1 MAEVLLETDT
11 YDVHIDPPQTLDVEI
26 GDPMDKGSVITIT
39 KNGKH
44 VVSEY
49 DLAEVD
55 VQLLP
60 KQDKVVEIT
69 KNGVTEVIADD
80 THILGKVTINT
91 DTTKQ
96 IITDYLNNGGTFAYY
111 SGQSIPKIDWSKLDK
126 PNYDV
131 FFYNAKNLT
140 NDDLQNFMNL
150 YTDDKSFENATL
162 LNSET
167 FRHNGVTELNLVVP
181 KGFKNSKNQIVLPTH
196 LNRYTKIKQVTIDC
210 NNSLEN
216 TGTLLG
222 WSYNMTLTLLNT
234 QNLKYYCVHSCVVN
248 INRFYAG
255 SLTNVPMNG
264 FENGAEY
271 FGGFIDLGKG
281 LQQNGSAI
289 AHTMKFDK
297 NSKATRESI
306 LNIFND
312 LYDLNLL
319 GFTFVNKPTIKLG
332 TTVWKRVT
340 EEDIKI
346 ATDKGWTVI
355 Q

>member
-11 YDVHIDPPQTLDVEI
+11 YDVHIDPPQTIDVEV

-39 KNGKH
+39 KNGKY

-55 VQLLP
+55 VQPLP
-60 KQDKVVEIT
+60 AQTKEVTIT
-69 KNGVTEVIADD
+69 KNGTTEVTPDEGRQLDKVIVKAD
-80 THILGKVTINT
+80 TAESV
-91 DTTKQ
+91 
-96 IITDYLNNGGTFAYY
+96 ITDFLNNGGSFAYY
-111 SGQSIPKIDWSKLDK
+111 SGQSIPKVDWGKLDK
-126 PNYDV
+126 PNYDL

-162 LNSET
+162 LNAET

-196 LNRYTKIKQVTIDC
+196 INRYTKIKQVTIDC
-210 NNSLEN
+210 NNSLEYV
-216 TGTLLG
+216 GTMLG

-234 QNLKYYCVHSCVVN
+234 QNLKTCYMGFCEVN

-255 SLTNVPMNG
+255 SLINVPMSSL
-264 FENGAEY
+264 ENNAEY

-281 LQQNGSAI
+281 FQQNGSATN
-289 AHTMKFDK
+289 HTMIFSKS
-297 NSKATRESI
+297 SKATRESI

-319 GFTFVNKPTIKLG
+319 GFTFVNQPTIKLG
-332 TTVWKRVT
+332 ETVWKRVT

-346 ATDKGWTVI
+346 ATDKDWTVI

>member
-11 YDVHIDPPQTLDVEI
+11 YDVHIDPPQTIDVEI

-55 VQLLP
+55 VQPLP

-96 IITDYLNNGGTFAYY
+96 IITDYLNNGGTFTYY

-131 FFYNAKNLT
+131 FFYYAKNLT

-150 YTDDKSFENATL
+150 YTDDKSFKDATIL
-162 LNSET
+162 DTDT
-167 FRHNGVTELNLVVP
+167 FRYNGVTELNLVVP
-181 KGFKNSKNQIVLPTH
+181 KGFKNSKKQNILPSH
-196 LNRYTKIKQVTIDC
+196 IGNYTKINQVTIDC
-210 NNSLEN
+210 NNSLEYS
-216 TGTLLG
+216 GILLG
-222 WSYNMTLTLLNT
+222 WSYYMTLTLLNT
-234 QNLKYYCVHSCVVN
+234 QNLKTCYTPTCEVN

-255 SLTNVPMNG
+255 SLTTVPMNG
-264 FENGAEY
+264 VDNRAEY

-281 LQQNGSAI
+281 LQQNGSANN
-289 AHTMKFDK
+289 HTMTFYTD
-297 NSKATRESI
+297 SKATRESI

-319 GFTFVNKPTIKLG
+319 GFTFVNKPTIKLD

>member
-11 YDVHIDPPQTLDVEI
+11 YDVHIDPPKSIDVVI
-26 GDPMDKGSVITIT
+26 GEPMDKGGVITIT

-55 VQLLP
+55 VQPLP
-60 KQDKVVEIT
+60 SQTKEVMITENGTTELTPYEGRQLDKVVVKADT
-69 KNGVTEVIADD
+69 AGSVILDF
-80 THILGKVTINT
+80 
-91 DTTKQ
+91 
-96 IITDYLNNGGTFAYY
+96 LNNGGTFANY
-111 SGQSIPKIDWSKLDK
+111 SGQRIPKIDWSKLDK
-126 PNYDV
+126 PNYDF

-150 YTDDKSFENATL
+150 YTDDKSFKDATI
-162 LNSET
+162 LNSDT
-167 FRHNGVTELNLVVP
+167 FRYNGVTELNLVVP
-181 KGFKNSKNQIVLPTH
+181 KGFKNSKKQIILPT
-196 LNRYTKIKQVTIDC
+196 NIGNYTKIKQVTIDC
-210 NNSLEN
+210 NNSLEYS
-216 TGTLLG
+216 GTLLG
-222 WSYNMTLTLLNT
+222 WSYYMTLTLLNT
-234 QNLKYYCVHSCVVN
+234 QNLKTCYTPTSEVN

-255 SLTNVPMNG
+255 SLTTVPMNG
-264 FENGAEY
+264 VENRAEY

-281 LQQNGSAI
+281 LQQNGRADN
-289 AHTMKFDK
+289 HTMTFYKD
-297 NSKATRESI
+297 SKATRESI

-332 TTVWKRVT
+332 PTVWNRVT

-346 ATDKGWTVI
+346 ATDKGWTVV